1 MDEEYK
7 ANLIKTFVPMVLG
20 CIAGVISFIIT
31 DGIRSRDP
39 LGIIV
44 LVFLIYVNKF
54 LLPKL
59 GVSLE
64 GKDWAGI
71 ALISFASWYII
82 WTLLLNI

>member
-1 MDEEYK
+1 MDEYG
-7 ANLIKTFVPMVLG
+7 ASLIKTFVPIILG
-20 CIAGVISFIIT
+20 CIAGVISYIIT

-59 GVSLE
+59 GVSVE

-71 ALISFASWYII
+71 TFMAFASWYIT
-82 WTLLLNI
+82 WTFLLNI